1 MMRDMS
7 RKSAFDLVPENVPVM
22 LRALGA
28 RLRAARLRRRL
39 RQEDVAAKLGFSRDT
54 INAVEHGSMT
64 TSVGAYLSVLWV
76 YGLQREVDLLADPGL
91 DREGAALTFDVG
103 EKRVKVRKGHAV

>member
-1 MMRDMS
+1 MWDMT
-7 RKSAFDLVPENVPVM
+7 RRATFDLVPKNIPVM
-22 LRALGA
+22 LQALGA

-54 INAVEHGSMT
+54 INAIEQGSMT

-76 YGLQREVDLLADPGL
+76 YGLQREFELLADPGL
-91 DREGAALTFDVG
+91 DKEGAALTFDVG

>member
-1 MMRDMS
+1 MTRTS
-7 RKSAFDLVPENVPVM
+7 SFDLIPENVPAKVKS
-22 LRALGA
+22 LGA

-54 INAVEHGSMT
+54 INAVERGSMT
-64 TSVGAYLSVLWV
+64 TSIGAYFSVLWV
-76 YGLQREVDLLADPGL
+76 YGLQREVELLADPGL

>member
-1 MMRDMS
+1 MLAMTRVS
-7 RKSAFDLVPENVPVM
+7 SFDLVPESIPAMVK
-22 LRALGA
+22 ALGA

-54 INAVEHGSMT
+54 INAVERGSMT
-64 TSVGAYLSVLWV
+64 TSVGAYFSVLWV
-76 YGLQREVDLLADPGL
+76 YGLQREVELLADPGL

>member
-1 MMRDMS
+1 MS
-7 RKSAFDLVPENVPVM
+7 RSSAFDLVPENVPAM
-22 LRALGA
+22 LRTLGA
-28 RLRAARLRRRL
+28 RLRTARLRRRL

-54 INAVEHGSMT
+54 INAVERGSMT

-76 YGLQREVDLLADPGL
+76 YGLQREVALLADPGL
-91 DREGAALTFDVG
+91 DGEGAALTFDVG

>member
-1 MMRDMS
+1 MMAMS
-7 RKSAFDLVPENVPVM
+7 RTPAFDLIPENVPAM
-22 LRALGA
+22 LEALGA

-54 INAVEHGSMT
+54 INAVERGSMT

-76 YGLQREVDLLADPGL
+76 YGLQREVELLADPGL

>member
-1 MMRDMS
+1 MS
-7 RKSAFDLVPENVPVM
+7 RRSTFDLIPQNVPEM
-22 LRALGA
+22 LQALGT

-54 INAVEHGSMT
+54 INAVESGSMT
-64 TSVGAYLSVLWV
+64 TSIGAYFSVLWV
-76 YGLQREVDLLADPGL
+76 YGLQRELDLLADPSL
-91 DREGAALTFDVG
+91 DQEGAALTFDVG

>member
-1 MMRDMS
+1 MS
-7 RKSAFDLVPENVPVM
+7 RSTAFDLVPQNVPEM
-22 LRALGA
+22 LAALGA
-28 RLRAARLRRRL
+28 RLRSARLRRRL

-54 INAVEHGSMT
+54 INAVERGSMT
-64 TSVGAYLSVLWV
+64 TSIGAYLSVLWV

>member
-1 MMRDMS
+1 MRSMS
-7 RKSAFDLVPENVPVM
+7 RKAAFDLIPENVPAT
-22 LRALGA
+22 LEALGA

-54 INAVEHGSMT
+54 INAIERGSMT
-64 TSVGAYLSVLWV
+64 TSIGAYLSVLWV
-76 YGLQREVDLLADPGL
+76 YGLQREVELLADPGL
-91 DREGAALTFDVG
+91 DREGAALSFDVG

>member
-1 MMRDMS
+1 MLEMARS
-7 RKSAFDLVPENVPVM
+7 SSFDLVPENVPAM
-22 LRALGA
+22 LEALGS

-39 RQEDVAAKLGFSRDT
+39 RQEDVAAKLGLSRDT

-76 YGLQREVDLLADPGL
+76 YGLQREVELLADPGL

-103 EKRVKVRKGHAV
+103 EKRVKV

>member
-1 MMRDMS
+1 MTRSM
-7 RKSAFDLVPENVPVM
+7 AFDLVPQNVPEM

-28 RLRAARLRRRL
+28 RLRSARLRRRL

-54 INAVEHGSMT
+54 INAIERGSMT
-64 TSVGAYLSVLWV
+64 TSIGAYLSVLWV

>member
-1 MMRDMS
+1 MS
-7 RKSAFDLVPENVPVM
+7 RTTSFDLIPDNVPAM

-28 RLRAARLRRRL
+28 RLRAARLRRGL
-39 RQEDVAAKLGFSRDT
+39 RQQDVAEKLGFSRDT
-54 INAVEHGSMT
+54 VNAIEHGSMT
-64 TSVGAYLSVLWV
+64 TSIGAYFSVLWV
-76 YGLQREVDLLADPGL
+76 YGLQREVELLADPGL

>member
-1 MMRDMS
+1 MS
-7 RKSAFDLVPENVPVM
+7 RVPIFDLVPENVPTM

-39 RQEDVAAKLGFSRDT
+39 RQEDVATKLGFSRDT

-64 TSVGAYLSVLWV
+64 TSFGAYLSVLWV
-76 YGLQREVDLLADPGL
+76 YGLQREVELLADPAL

>member
-1 MMRDMS
+1 MS
-7 RKSAFDLVPENVPVM
+7 RSATFKLVPENIPAM
-22 LRALGA
+22 LQALGA
-28 RLRAARLRRRL
+28 RLRAARVRRRL

-54 INAVEHGSMT
+54 INAIENGNMS

-76 YGLQREVDLLADPGL
+76 YGLQREVELLADPGL
-91 DREGAALTFDVG
+91 DREGAALAFDVG

>member
-1 MMRDMS
+1 MART
-7 RKSAFDLVPENVPVM
+7 LPLELIPENVPAM
-22 LRALGA
+22 LESLGA
-28 RLRAARLRRRL
+28 RLRAARVRRKL

-54 INAVEHGSMT
+54 INAVERGSMT

-76 YGLQREVDLLADPGL
+76 YGLQREVELLADPGL

>member
-1 MMRDMS
+1 MS
-7 RKSAFDLVPENVPVM
+7 RSIAFDLIPENVPAM

-28 RLRAARLRRRL
+28 RLRAARLRRKL

-54 INAVEHGSMT
+54 LNAIERGNMT
-64 TSVGAYLSVLWV
+64 TSAGAYLSVLWV

-91 DREGAALTFDVG
+91 DREGLALTFDVG
-103 EKRVKVRKGHAV
+103 EKRVRVRKGHAV

>member
-1 MMRDMS
+1 M
-7 RKSAFDLVPENVPVM
+7 AFDLVPQNVPEM

-28 RLRAARLRRRL
+28 RLRSARLRRRL

-54 INAVEHGSMT
+54 INAIERGSMT
-64 TSVGAYLSVLWV
+64 TSIGAYLSVLWV